1 MRDATRLGPTAGC
14 TARLHA
20 SSSPDQ
26 PTPPSPV
33 SGVITLFEFC
43 HHVFP
48 DLDVERLA
56 KEGLIDLDTHGTPR
70 LLSDAE
76 SNSAKSKRSKR
87 KTGKDDAEV
96 GTPPPHPAP
105 RTPRFVPPRTAL
117 KCAAHPRRLFTS
129 VGGRGL
135 GGVAG
140 IKNPFQGDAG
150 GRRRD
155 RTRDGPW
162 CERHQ
167 QRDVEPPRAVELGQ
181 R

>member
-1 MRDATRLGPTAGC
+1 M
-14 TARLHA
+14 
-20 SSSPDQ
+20 
-26 PTPPSPV
+26 
-33 SGVITLFEFC
+33 ITLFEFC

-96 GTPPPHPAP
+96 GTPPRRPAHGPARP
-105 RTPRFVPPRTAL
+105 RPASSTPRAAL
-117 KCAAHPRRLFTS
+117 VTRPAHPRRLFTS
-129 VGGRGL
+129 VGGCGL

-140 IKNPFQGDAG
+140 IKNTVQGGAG
-150 GRRRD
+150 GRRRN

>member
-1 MRDATRLGPTAGC
+1 MHDATRLGPTAGGC
-14 TARLHA
+14 TPPARLLLAH
-20 SSSPDQ
+20 PLFLL
-26 PTPPSPV
+26 PLV

-96 GTPPPHPAP
+96 GTPPRRAAHTPAP
-105 RTPRFVPPRTAL
+105 RRPRHPTGPP
-117 KCAAHPRRLFTS
+117 AASLYLSGRPRPRR
-129 VGGRGL
+129 
-135 GGVAG
+135 
-140 IKNPFQGDAG
+140 
-150 GRRRD
+150 RRR
-155 RTRDGPW
+155 
-162 CERHQ
+162 
-167 QRDVEPPRAVELGQ
+167 
-181 R
+181 

>member
-1 MRDATRLGPTAGC
+1 MHDATRLGPTAGGR
-14 TARLHA
+14 TARLLHA
-20 SSSPDQ
+20 SSSPTH
-26 PTPPSPV
+26 PRPHPPLA
-33 SGVITLFEFC
+33 GVITLFEFC

-96 GTPPPHPAP
+96 GASPPHPAP
-105 RTPRFVPPRTAL
+105 RTPRFVPPRPR
-117 KCAAHPRRLFTS
+117 HPRGPPAASLYLSGRL
-129 VGGRGL
+129 R
-135 GGVAG
+135 
-140 IKNPFQGDAG
+140 P
-150 GRRRD
+150 RR
-155 RTRDGPW
+155 
-162 CERHQ
+162 
-167 QRDVEPPRAVELGQ
+167 PR

>member
-1 MRDATRLGPTAGC
+1 MCGVEERKCQTC
-14 TARLHA
+14 NKW
-20 SSSPDQ
+20 DQ
-26 PTPPSPV
+26 ELVRALQNLSPV
-33 SGVITLFEFC
+33 VQRILGACWRCLPGRIDEDDVPCPGDELKGGMKSDGVM
-43 HHVFP
+43 
-48 DLDVERLA
+48 
-56 KEGLIDLDTHGTPR
+56 
-70 LLSDAE
+70 
-76 SNSAKSKRSKR
+76 

-140 IKNPFQGDAG
+140 IKNPFQGGAG

-167 QRDVEPPRAVELGQ
+167 QRDVEPPRAAELGQ

>member
-1 MRDATRLGPTAGC
+1 MHDATRLGPTAGGC
-14 TARLHA
+14 TARLLHA
-20 SSSPDQ
+20 SSSS
-26 PTPPSPV
+26 PSHSSSSPL

-96 GTPPPHPAP
+96 DAPPPHPAP
-105 RTPRFVPPRTAL
+105 PTHRPRAAL
-117 KCAAHPRRLFTS
+117 VTRPAHPRCLFTS
-129 VGGRGL
+129 VGGCGL

-140 IKNPFQGDAG
+140 DQNPVQSGAG
-150 GRRRD
+150 GRRRN
-155 RTRDGPW
+155 RAWDGPW

-167 QRDVEPPRAVELGQ
+167 QRDVEPPRAVQLGQ